1 MGSCSGK
8 PGGCEQEENI
18 ANSVKAQEDFINRL
32 ESTRGELSRKV
43 KANREAFRAVHNL
56 GGGGGNKYKKRK
68 KDKTKKKKIKTKK
81 KKNKTKKIKT
91 KKIKTKKRHYKK
103 NKYKR
108 I

>member
-8 PGGCEQEENI
+8 PGGCEQEANI
-18 ANSVKAQEDFINRL
+18 ANSEDELANFIKNNI
-32 ESTRGELSRKV
+32 EGTRGALSKELNSEYEK
-43 KANREAFRAVHNL
+43 FRARVQAL
-56 GGGGGNKYKKRK
+56 TLEKGGGGNKYKKRK
-68 KDKTKKKKIKTKK
+68 KDKTKKKKI
-81 KKNKTKKIKT
+81 KTKKIKT